1 MAKNKEPKALKK
13 GKASFNLIGR
23 VKRTDKSFN
32 LNNTYDSGWTDNSMY
47 IGVDCGNGNVV
58 YSEMRSGFFPDN
70 ESTIRAYSKDDK
82 DENGKSKSVEIAWE
96 DRLDESILD
105 TVADTSLITV
115 GVEKDVHGK
124 TVYKKFLQAYDAVE
138 YLDEY
143 LEDNVVV
150 NVKGN
155 LGYSEYDGNVS
166 VKKDITSIVLSKV
179 EDENDFKA
187 TFSQTILIEP
197 KCIGKTLEE
206 KGTIELDAYV
216 VDYVGKPK
224 VDGKKVEVKKNV
236 VFPKTFEIEINENH
250 INVEIDDK
258 LLKTKETVLCSD
270 SSGGWRSKIKEIKP
284 ISSDFQVEAD
294 ELINRIEEL
303 KNNAQIWQATGGTHV
318 AGIVYKNNFIVK
330 EDVSRHV
337 AVDKVIGY
345 GILHNYDLS
354 NSYVIYSGRMPAD
367 MVIKIVRAGIPVL
380 ASNAAPAYSGCET
393 AKKGN
398 VTLVGFLRGQRFN
411 VYNNKNRIIF

>member
-1 MAKNKEPKALKK
+1 MKQIMEEKAQNYKN
-13 GKASFNLIGR
+13 GKINYVTEKV
-23 VKRTDKSFN
+23 VKD
-32 LNNTYDSGWTDNSMY
+32 
-47 IGVDCGNGNVV
+47 
-58 YSEMRSGFFPDN
+58 
-70 ESTIRAYSKDDK
+70 STITLTI
-82 DENGKSKSVEIAWE
+82 NNEINRNLSAIE
-96 DRLDESILD
+96 DS
-105 TVADTSLITV
+105 
-115 GVEKDVHGK
+115 
-124 TVYKKFLQAYDAVE
+124 
-138 YLDEY
+138 
-143 LEDNVVV
+143 
-150 NVKGN
+150 
-155 LGYSEYDGNVS
+155 
-166 VKKDITSIVLSKV
+166 
-179 EDENDFKA
+179 
-187 TFSQTILIEP
+187 
-197 KCIGKTLEE
+197 LEE
-206 KGTIELDAYV
+206 FAVGYLFNENMVKSIDDIE
-216 VDYVGKPK
+216 K
-224 VDGKKVEVKKNV
+224 
-236 VFPKTFEIEINENH
+236 IEINENH

-270 SSGGWRSKIKEIKP
+270 SSGGWRSKIKEIEP

-367 MVIKIVRAGIPVL
+367 MVIKIVRSGIPVL

>member
-1 MAKNKEPKALKK
+1 MAKTKEPKALKK

-236 VFPKTFEIEINENH
+236 VFPKTFEIEVNENPE
-250 INVEIDDK
+250 ITAKMIKRFFEPKKKGQVNEITVAGKLVEGGSTVTITKDDIPDDI
-258 LLKTKETVLCSD
+258 KELIEMGVYSEDEAVKKIAVGGNGNRERRMIVVKPDIVYVGQGDDRKPTVAFEEGKYEEDDLIFYEQAFLAAGEDSGDTDSTSD
-270 SSGGWRSKIKEIKP
+270 SSEMT
-284 ISSDFQVEAD
+284 DEDD
-294 ELINRIEEL
+294 EL
-303 KNNAQIWQATGGTHV
+303 
-318 AGIVYKNNFIVK
+318 VK
-330 EDVSRHV
+330 M
-337 AVDKVIGY
+337 
-345 GILHNYDLS
+345 L
-354 NSYVIYSGRMPAD
+354 AD
-367 MVIKIVRAGIPVL
+367 MA
-380 ASNAAPAYSGCET
+380 
-393 AKKGN
+393 
-398 VTLVGFLRGQRFN
+398 
-411 VYNNKNRIIF
+411 

>member
-1 MAKNKEPKALKK
+1 MKQIMEEKAQNYKN
-13 GKASFNLIGR
+13 GKINYVTEKV
-23 VKRTDKSFN
+23 VKD
-32 LNNTYDSGWTDNSMY
+32 
-47 IGVDCGNGNVV
+47 
-58 YSEMRSGFFPDN
+58 
-70 ESTIRAYSKDDK
+70 STITLTINNEISRNLSAIEDSLEEFAVGYLF
-82 DENGKSKSVEIAWE
+82 DENMVKS
-96 DRLDESILD
+96 
-105 TVADTSLITV
+105 
-115 GVEKDVHGK
+115 
-124 TVYKKFLQAYDAVE
+124 
-138 YLDEY
+138 
-143 LEDNVVV
+143 LED
-150 NVKGN
+150 
-155 LGYSEYDGNVS
+155 
-166 VKKDITSIVLSKV
+166 
-179 EDENDFKA
+179 
-187 TFSQTILIEP
+187 IE
-197 KCIGKTLEE
+197 K
-206 KGTIELDAYV
+206 
-216 VDYVGKPK
+216 
-224 VDGKKVEVKKNV
+224 
-236 VFPKTFEIEINENH
+236 IEINENH

-345 GILHNYDLS
+345 GILHDYDLS

-380 ASNAAPAYSGCET
+380 ASNAAPACSGCET

>member
-1 MAKNKEPKALKK
+1 MKQIMEEKAQNYKN
-13 GKASFNLIGR
+13 GKINYVTEKV
-23 VKRTDKSFN
+23 VKD
-32 LNNTYDSGWTDNSMY
+32 
-47 IGVDCGNGNVV
+47 
-58 YSEMRSGFFPDN
+58 
-70 ESTIRAYSKDDK
+70 STITLTI
-82 DENGKSKSVEIAWE
+82 NNEINRNLSAIE
-96 DRLDESILD
+96 DS
-105 TVADTSLITV
+105 
-115 GVEKDVHGK
+115 
-124 TVYKKFLQAYDAVE
+124 
-138 YLDEY
+138 
-143 LEDNVVV
+143 
-150 NVKGN
+150 
-155 LGYSEYDGNVS
+155 
-166 VKKDITSIVLSKV
+166 
-179 EDENDFKA
+179 
-187 TFSQTILIEP
+187 
-197 KCIGKTLEE
+197 LEE
-206 KGTIELDAYV
+206 FAVGYLFNENMVKSIDDIE
-216 VDYVGKPK
+216 K
-224 VDGKKVEVKKNV
+224 
-236 VFPKTFEIEINENH
+236 IEINENH

-270 SSGGWRSKIKEIKP
+270 SSGGWRSKIKEIEP
-284 ISSDFQVEAD
+284 VSSDFQVEAD

-354 NSYVIYSGRMPAD
+354 NSYVIYSGRKPAD

-393 AKKGN
+393 PKKGN

>member
-1 MAKNKEPKALKK
+1 MAKTKEPKALKK

-236 VFPKTFEIEINENH
+236 VFPKTFEIEVNENPE
-250 INVEIDDK
+250 ITAKMIKRFFDPKKKGQVNEITVAGKLVEGGSTVTITKDDIPDDIK
-258 LLKTKETVLCSD
+258 ELIEMGVYSEDEAVKKIVVGGNGNRERRMIVVKPDIVYVGQGDDRKPTVAFEEGKYEEDDLIFYEQALLAAGEDSGDTDSTSD
-270 SSGGWRSKIKEIKP
+270 SSEMT
-284 ISSDFQVEAD
+284 DEDD
-294 ELINRIEEL
+294 EL
-303 KNNAQIWQATGGTHV
+303 
-318 AGIVYKNNFIVK
+318 VK
-330 EDVSRHV
+330 M
-337 AVDKVIGY
+337 
-345 GILHNYDLS
+345 L
-354 NSYVIYSGRMPAD
+354 AD
-367 MVIKIVRAGIPVL
+367 MA
-380 ASNAAPAYSGCET
+380 
-393 AKKGN
+393 
-398 VTLVGFLRGQRFN
+398 
-411 VYNNKNRIIF
+411 